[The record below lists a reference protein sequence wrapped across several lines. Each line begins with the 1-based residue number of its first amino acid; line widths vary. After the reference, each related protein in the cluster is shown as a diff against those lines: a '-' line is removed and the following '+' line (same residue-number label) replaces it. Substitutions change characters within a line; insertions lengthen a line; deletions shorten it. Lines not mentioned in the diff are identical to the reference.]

1 MGRQVKVSD
10 QVYEKLRSI
19 KERNGHTSLD
29 SVIRYLLMKAGEW
42 E

>member
-1 MGRQVKVSD
+1 MSKLIRVSD
-10 QVYEKLRSI
+10 QVWRRLR
-19 KERNGHTSLD
+19 ELQRRNGHTSLD